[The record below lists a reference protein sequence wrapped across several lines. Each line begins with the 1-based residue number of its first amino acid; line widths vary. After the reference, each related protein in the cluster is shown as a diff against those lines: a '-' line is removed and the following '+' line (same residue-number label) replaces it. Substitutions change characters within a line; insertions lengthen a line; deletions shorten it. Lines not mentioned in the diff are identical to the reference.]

1 MWTKY
6 DDIERNVK
14 LAQKVF
20 ERFPNETGI
29 TIVQK
34 ILKRILKVINNDQ

>member
-6 DDIERNVK
+6 DDIKRSVK

-34 ILKRILKVINNDQ
+34 ILKRILKIIDE

>member
-20 ERFPNETGI
+20 ERFPNEAGI

-34 ILKRILKVINNDQ
+34 ILKRILRVINE